1 MIHSKSKSNKLKI
14 TKNED
19 PYIDKSIT
27 NKSNIYNENNSTTIN
42 QMSATKDNF
51 DLNLIPDDNEV
62 NMDKISN
69 LFYDPDI
76 DDKIVNISKLDEDLY
91 SNDKK
96 TKRIGNQKNFEHSD
110 SHIGLALQ
118 NEIEISRPIINMSV
132 LDMENNLQTNEI
144 NDINNQNNVNTNDN
158 NRANI
163 INSNKINH
171 EKDISNAES
180 EDICKID
187 SNNKK
192 NAMNTKNKNNNII
205 KIMKTNNNDEIF
217 VTKKKN
223 CIKKK
228 IFFKVRNIVILFV
241 ILFLIF
247 INFFLLKEILK

>member
-27 NKSNIYNENNSTTIN
+27 NKSNVYNENNSTTIN

-91 SNDKK
+91 SNDRK
-96 TKRIGNQKNFEHSD
+96 TKRIGSQKNFEHSD
-110 SHIGLALQ
+110 SHIGLVLQ

-217 VTKKKN
+217 VTKKKK
-223 CIKKK
+223 CIKK